1 MKSFPDFQASCFD
14 IAEYN
19 KTFKTKN
26 VIIHASAKD
35 VSYAEHWGP
44 LSLKCAIKGTEHYQC
59 NNRFYSVDNDGYLI
73 FNDGQYYS
81 SHIYSKTETESFTV
95 NFSIA
100 LQHEVLQSFESD
112 LDDEPGKKGFE
123 CIEKLYRHDDI
134 TTPLIKKLYYASV
147 AAKPDMQLISET
159 YYSVLESL
167 LVQQTLL
174 KNEIKKVKAVRPS
187 TQVELYKRL
196 NYAKDFIHSCYMN
209 EISLDD
215 LASVACMNN
224 AYFLREFKKYFGLSP
239 HQYIIRQRLNVAKKL
254 MQTTSLS
261 ISEICFEVGYSD
273 VTSFGKLFKKHFS
286 LTPAFFRLN
295 TMKKSFFTSWFCS
308 VKATLEEI

>member
-1 MKSFPDFQASCFD
+1 MHLSKDFFIMTTFPDFHRSFFD
-14 IAEYN
+14 ITAYN
-19 KTFKTKN
+19 KTFEKKN

-44 LSLKCAIKGTEHYQC
+44 LSVKSVIKGFEHYQC
-59 NNRFYSVDNDGYLI
+59 NNRLYSVDNDNYLI

-81 SHIYSKTETESFTV
+81 SHIYSKTETESFTINFSV
-95 NFSIA
+95 NFLCEA
-100 LQHEVLQSFESD
+100 LQSFGNS
-112 LDDEPGKKGFE
+112 LDDVYDRKNFE
-123 CIEKLYRHDDI
+123 FIEKLYWHDNT
-134 TTPLIKKLYYASV
+134 TTPLLRKLYHASV
-147 AAKPDMQLISET
+147 TAKPDIHLITEI
-159 YYSVLESL
+159 YYSLLEGL
-167 LVQQTLL
+167 LTQQTII
-174 KNEIKKVKAVRPS
+174 KNEIKKVKAVRWS

-239 HQYIIRQRLNVAKKL
+239 HQYIIQHRLNMAKKL

-261 ISEICFEVGYSD
+261 ITEICFEVGYSD
-273 VTSFGKLFKKHFS
+273 TTSFGKLFKKYFLS
-286 LTPAFFRLN
+286 TPAVFRLD
-295 TMKKSFFTSWFCS
+295 TRKKSFFAC
-308 VKATLEEI
+308 